1 MQFLIPLREFFVRNF
16 VSLKSVEV
24 NKYKFYNNTVLYLL
38 SFVPF
43 YFVKILFNLLSIKYI
58 HKIDNIYFSNYGI
71 SKISPILLNANAVI
85 DEDTKEDIKERL
97 RSYNYTVPFWYFIIN
112 ENLNKYEKFEFKY
125 LSKGKMEN
133 KIVSNNEE
141 TKSMLIYDIFI

>member
-16 VSLKSVEV
+16 VTLKSVEV

-43 YFVKILFNLLSIKYI
+43 YFLKLLFNLLSIRYI
-58 HKIDNIYFSNYGI
+58 YKIDNIYFSNYGV
-71 SKISPILLNANAVI
+71 SKISPILLNVNAVI
-85 DEDTKEDIKERL
+85 NENNKEDMKERL

-112 ENLNKYEKFEFKY
+112 ENLNKYQRFEFKY

-133 KIVSNNEE
+133 KIVQNNEE
-141 TKSMLIYDIFI
+141 SNNMLIYDIF